1 MSDNLTKIV
10 DEVLESLSAARKL
23 VTNGQVESRKVGF
36 LLDTATLGIKAI
48 TEYGKLL
55 VEPESKTEAREL
67 REVDIAGTHTER
79 EDVLIEEEAKG
90 RKVGFN

>member
-23 VTNGQVESRKVGF
+23 VTNGQIESRKIGF

-55 VEPESKTEAREL
+55 VEPQSKPEAREL
-67 REVDIAGTHTER
+67 REVDIAGTQTER

>member
-10 DEVLESLSAARKL
+10 DEVLESLSAARKES
-23 VTNGQVESRKVGF
+23 NGARPDGRKVGL
-36 LLDTATLGIKAI
+36 LLDTASLGIKAI

-55 VEPESKTEAREL
+55 VEPEGKPEAREL
-67 REVDIAGTHTER
+67 REVDIAGTQTER
-79 EDVLIEEEAKG
+79 EDVLFDEEAKG

>member
-1 MSDNLTKIV
+1 MSENLNKIV

-23 VTNGQVESRKVGF
+23 VTNGQVEGRKIGF

-55 VEPESKTEAREL
+55 VEPEGKPEVREL
-67 REVDIAGTHTER
+67 REVDIAGTQTER
-79 EDVLIEEEAKG
+79 EDVLLDEEAKG